1 MFIIRP
7 QNTYFSLSSQGTTF
21 QLRPEFSHHE
31 KKTGSDRNR
40 HLKPACLLPWFL
52 YVPSGEPISLA

>member
-31 KKTGSDRNR
+31 KKTDQI
-40 HLKPACLLPWFL
+40 
-52 YVPSGEPISLA
+52 ETDT